1 MKILGFYISRTDWK
15 GAFDNMHT
23 YAKDLLKEFDNMH
36 TCAKHLLKELEKH
49 ERQRDDKGR
58 FVSKQKQLHDQMR
71 NYYNKP
77 TDYAAVKKASKI

>member
-15 GAFDNMHT
+15 GAFDNMHA
-23 YAKDLLKEFDNMH
+23 Y
-36 TCAKHLLKELEKH
+36 AKHLLKELEKH

-77 TDYAAVKKASKI
+77 TD

>member
-1 MKILGFYISRTDWK
+1 MKILGFYISRTDWQS
-15 GAFDNMHT
+15 AFDNMHT
-23 YAKDLLKEFDNMH
+23 Y
-36 TCAKHLLKELEKH
+36 AKHLLKELEKH